1 MFQLSGFY
9 PSTVLPLQ
17 GQPQWNSK
25 KQAYPF
31 NKHGT
36 HKKRPTLKLGRAL
49 GHFIFSLIGLKRILV
64 TNIFKAFKAPPRTDN
79 LLNPPLST
87 KAPLN
92 KDSKSEM
99 P

>member
-49 GHFIFSLIGLKRILV
+49 GHFIFSLIGLTRILV
-64 TNIFKAFKAPPRTDN
+64 TNIFKA
-79 LLNPPLST
+79 LLGFGVPYFNTFFLKEPL
-87 KAPLN
+87 
-92 KDSKSEM
+92 
-99 P
+99 